1 MRPSRA
7 SLFVEQY
14 DILTRRHLT
23 SSHCVAVRQMQWGNG
38 IVGQQL
44 SASFE
49 GGARP
54 IDVAGIEKG
63 EGFVEGRLC

>member
-1 MRPSRA
+1 
-7 SLFVEQY
+7 
-14 DILTRRHLT
+14 
-23 SSHCVAVRQMQWGNG
+23 MQWGNG